1 MADVVSI
8 ANYAR
13 PGSSRADNT
22 QRGDVRQFTQAL
34 NLCTFCG
41 SSSHRASKCPVR
53 VTTHSDIREI

>member
-22 QRGDVRQFTQAL
+22 QRGEVRPFTQAL
-34 NLCTFCG
+34 NLCTLCG

-53 VTTHSDIREI
+53 VTHSDIREI